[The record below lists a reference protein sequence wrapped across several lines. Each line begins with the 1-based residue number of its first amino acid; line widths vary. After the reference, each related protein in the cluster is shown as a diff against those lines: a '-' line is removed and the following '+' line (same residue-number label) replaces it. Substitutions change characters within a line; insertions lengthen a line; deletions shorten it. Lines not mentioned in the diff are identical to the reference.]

1 MELRLMLSLDHP
13 NILTLC
19 GARASPPEY
28 YLLFPYQENGS
39 VSRLVHDQR
48 WAPTWGA
55 ALILLQEIAAALAY
69 VHARGIVHRDIKPAN
84 VLIGADWVARLADF
98 GLAEDERAL
107 SQSLQASIYQTE
119 DAEGKATAGRYVTG
133 AFGRGRAPRTRP
145 PVGSRSSTWWAR

>member
-1 MELRLMLSLDHP
+1 MRVGLTSTPSRPSSRRTQAEIDRYHVELRLMLSLNHP

-69 VHARGIVHRDIKPAN
+69 VHARGIVHRDIKCENLLVSASGM
-84 VLIGADWVARLADF
+84 LKYADF
-98 GLAEDERAL
+98 GLARDL
-107 SQSLQASIYQTE
+107 I
-119 DAEGKATAGRYVTG
+119 
-133 AFGRGRAPRTRP
+133 P
-145 PVGSRSSTWWAR
+145 PI